1 MTWQKAGF
9 VWVLKNNN
17 WMNFFSS
24 KHISVFVAKKVEV
37 EECMLEYTFL
47 ETFTDYFFRWEKLI
61 ARIFLIG
68 KKMIINFSSQDF
80 SAECFFTR
88 IYEKNKRYS
97 SMFLNI
103 VQKKMAVH
111 VLVSKWSVKCLN
123 LRTSRNVWFC
133 RDWKGFFRVLLW

>member
-37 EECMLEYTFL
+37 EECMLGYTFL

-61 ARIFLIG
+61 ARIFL
-68 KKMIINFSSQDF
+68 
-80 SAECFFTR
+80 
-88 IYEKNKRYS
+88 
-97 SMFLNI
+97 
-103 VQKKMAVH
+103 
-111 VLVSKWSVKCLN
+111 
-123 LRTSRNVWFC
+123 
-133 RDWKGFFRVLLW
+133 

>member
-1 MTWQKAGF
+1 MNEFFF
-9 VWVLKNNN
+9 VKTHFSICCKKSRSRRMYVRIYISRDIYWL
-17 WMNFFSS
+17 FFSLR
-24 KHISVFVAKKVEV
+24 KVDCENFS
-37 EECMLEYTFL
+37 Y
-47 ETFTDYFFRWEKLI
+47 RK
-61 ARIFLIG
+61 

-103 VQKKMAVH
+103 VQKKRAVH

>member
-1 MTWQKAGF
+1 MNEFFF
-9 VWVLKNNN
+9 VKTHFSICCKKSRSRRMYVRIYISRDIYWL
-17 WMNFFSS
+17 FFSLR
-24 KHISVFVAKKVEV
+24 KVDCENFS
-37 EECMLEYTFL
+37 L
-47 ETFTDYFFRWEKLI
+47 
-61 ARIFLIG
+61 G
-68 KKMIINFSSQDF
+68 KKYDNQLFESRFQCRM
-80 SAECFFTR
+80 FFTR
-88 IYEKNKRYS
+88 MYEKNKRYS